1 MFNLIIKTGSVL
13 YFDDINSGHK
23 NIKSTFANCISNIIL
38 ALYISKLYCTYLQK
52 QSGSFAVILLGSNM
66 EGRETNFTPG
76 VILQKHCNNLLMF
89 LLHCHGQ
96 RGEPILKQ
104 TPLSHNFAKVLLSLQ
119 PVNKLCKVL

>member
-1 MFNLIIKTGSVL
+1 MIKTESVS
-13 YFDDINSGHK
+13 YFDDKVCAYKYKIH
-23 NIKSTFANCISNIIL
+23 ICNCISNIIF

-76 VILQKHCNNLLMF
+76 VILQKHCNDLLMF

-104 TPLSHNFAKVLLSLQ
+104 TPLSHSFAKVLLSLQ
-119 PVNKLCKVL
+119 PVNKLCKVLKS